1 MPIYEY
7 RCAACGHHLEA
18 LQKMAE
24 GPLRKCPDCG
34 KSQLKR
40 LVSASRFR
48 LKGSG
53 WYETDFKNKGET
65 QRNLVEKAGGESTEA
80 ASEKSTDKSTEKST
94 DASAKA
100 EAGKAV
106 AAEKSDGAAEQPA
119 KPKPASTKPRRGREP
134 NRRPSRAQKPRAA
147 DALAAASRAGVR
159 LDRAHARACALLRLR
174 RNIPPSSRL
183 MPPLHSKG

>member
-18 LQKMAE
+18 LQRMTE

-65 QRNLVEKAGGESTEA
+65 QRNLVEKGGGESTEA
-80 ASEKSTDKSTEKST
+80 ATDKST

-106 AAEKSDGAAEQPA
+106 AAEKSDGAAEKPA
-119 KPKPASTKPRRGREP
+119 KPKPASSKSASRTRTKP
-134 NRRPSRAQKPRAA
+134 AAKPRAKT
-147 DALAAASRAGVR
+147 SRR
-159 LDRAHARACALLRLR
+159 
-174 RNIPPSSRL
+174 
-183 MPPLHSKG
+183 

>member
-18 LQKMAE
+18 LQKMTEA
-24 GPLRKCPDCG
+24 PLRKCPDCG

-53 WYETDFKNKGET
+53 WYETDFKNKNET
-65 QRNLVEKAGGESTEA
+65 KRNLVEKAGGESTAA
-80 ASEKSTDKSTEKST
+80 ASDKTTDS
-94 DASAKA
+94 SAKA

-106 AAEKSDGAAEQPA
+106 AAEKSDGAAAKPD
-119 KPKPASTKPRRGREP
+119 KPKPTSTKPTSGTR
-134 NRRPSRAQKPRAA
+134 SKSAAKPRAK
-147 DALAAASRAGVR
+147 ASRR
-159 LDRAHARACALLRLR
+159 
-174 RNIPPSSRL
+174 
-183 MPPLHSKG
+183 

>member
-18 LQKMAE
+18 LQKMTE

-65 QRNLVEKAGGESTEA
+65 QRNLVEKGGGEPTEA
-80 ASEKSTDKSTEKST
+80 ASDKST

-106 AAEKSDGAAEQPA
+106 AAEKADGAAKEPT
-119 KPKPASTKPRRGREP
+119 KPKPASDKTAARTRTKPAAKPLAKTSRR
-134 NRRPSRAQKPRAA
+134 
-147 DALAAASRAGVR
+147 
-159 LDRAHARACALLRLR
+159 
-174 RNIPPSSRL
+174 
-183 MPPLHSKG
+183 